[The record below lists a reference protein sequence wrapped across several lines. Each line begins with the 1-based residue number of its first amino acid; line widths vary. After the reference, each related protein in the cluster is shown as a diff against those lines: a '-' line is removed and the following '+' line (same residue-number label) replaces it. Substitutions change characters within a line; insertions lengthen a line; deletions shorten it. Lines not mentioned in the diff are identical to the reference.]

1 MRRETQKPIKIVL
14 DTHDHLNLFSLTA
27 EGNKLEVCVM
37 MLVIDSLFELEC
49 LQ

>member
-14 DTHDHLNLFSLTA
+14 DTHDHLNLFSLT